1 MDAIVAEHLTKR
13 YGDFA
18 AVDDISFAVRR
29 GELLAMLGPN
39 GAGKTTTLETLE
51 GFLTPTS
58 GTVSVLGTNPRR
70 GGRAWRSRIG
80 LVLQSTSL
88 EPTLTVQAVVSRFAA
103 LYPAR
108 RPVSEVLAAVGLT
121 GEAGMRISALSG
133 GQRRRVDLAIGIIGR
148 PEILFLDEPT
158 TGLDPEARRDAW
170 AGVRSLN
177 AAGTTVVLTTHYI
190 EEADQLA
197 DRVIVLSGGRIAADT
212 TPADLRS
219 SGGVTTIRFR
229 LPDGTRD
236 GELPP
241 SLARHLDPER
251 KTLLIRSQDV
261 TSDLGELTS
270 WAAARRLDL
279 TGIEVGPPT
288 LEEAYLAI
296 AGQEITPEGMLS

>member
-103 LYPAR
+103 LYPDR